1 MIAFT
6 QEQHNIMLQCFGESF
21 MNELPAKLEFF
32 AKQWQLNDFSLIEY
46 YSVNCLFYCRSEK
59 YGDCVL
65 KVFGCDYQ
73 WYIDEINVL
82 NEFEGNR
89 RYVQAHECNKELG
102 ALLLERISP
111 GETLKAEAS
120 IDKRLSVFIETWNN
134 AHIVPHEPKIYKS
147 YLETVEKAAVQ
158 SWAIG
163 ENPVLRRLAG
173 DMVASCQELY
183 VKYPQRLLLHA
194 DLHGDNLLKSKNG
207 DYIIVDPHGRIG
219 PPICDLG
226 RFIANEYAD
235 ADEHSRAD
243 TIDYIADNLSAAF
256 QLQKDDILKAFFVDI
271 TLMTC
276 WDAEDGSANLSGALF
291 AQSLLPR

>member
-1 MIAFT
+1 MIVFT
-6 QEQHNIMLQCFGESF
+6 QEQHNNMLQCFGESF
-21 MNELPAKLEFF
+21 VNKLPTKLEFF
-32 AKQWQLNDFSLIEY
+32 AKQWELSDFSLIEY
-46 YSVNCLFYCRSEK
+46 YSVNCLFYCQSEE

-65 KVFGCDYQ
+65 KVFGCDYH

-82 NEFEGNR
+82 NEFKGNR

-120 IDKRLSVFIETWNN
+120 IDKRLSVFSETWNK
-134 AHIVPHEPKIYKS
+134 AHIIPHELEIYKS
-147 YLETVEKAAVQ
+147 YLETVVIAAGQ
-158 SWAIG
+158 PWAIG
-163 ENPVLRRLAG
+163 DNPVLRRMAG
-173 DMVASCQELY
+173 DMVISCRELY
-183 VKYPQRLLLHA
+183 LKYPERFLLHA
-194 DLHGDNLLKSKNG
+194 DLHGDNLLKSNNG

-235 ADEHSRAD
+235 ADEYSKAQ
-243 TIDYIADNLSAAF
+243 TVDYIINNLSKAF
-256 QLQKDDILKAFFVDI
+256 QLDKNDIQKAFFVDF

-276 WDAEDGSANLSGALF
+276 WDAEDGSVNLDGALF
-291 AQSLLPR
+291 AQSLLQH